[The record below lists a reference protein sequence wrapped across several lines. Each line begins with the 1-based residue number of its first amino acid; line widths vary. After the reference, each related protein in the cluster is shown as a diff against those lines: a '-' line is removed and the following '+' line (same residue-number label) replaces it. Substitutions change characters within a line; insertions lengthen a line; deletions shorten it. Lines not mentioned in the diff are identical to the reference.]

1 MHATLSSFCLSLVMR
16 PGLGSTLSYAASA
29 WVFPCPQLRVL
40 GIDSVPGHPLLY
52 LSRLFFLCRSYVDT
66 VLDLGI
72 DLA

>member
-16 PGLGSTLSYAASA
+16 LLSYAASA